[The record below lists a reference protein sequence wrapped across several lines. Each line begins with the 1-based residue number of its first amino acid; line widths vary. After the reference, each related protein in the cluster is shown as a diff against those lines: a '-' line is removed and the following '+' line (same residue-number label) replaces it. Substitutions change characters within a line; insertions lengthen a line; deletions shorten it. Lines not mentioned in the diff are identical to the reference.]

1 MKTKT
6 FYSNFKVVALGL
18 VCLTAI
24 NGYAA
29 LNYNISF
36 TASGAATTLG
46 NIIVENT
53 TQGTSVIVPAGNTLR
68 LTDALSAIQQVN
80 TDNSNQ
86 LICRTDMQ
94 GITIVNFNAPRSGI
108 VQINAFNLDGLKIVG
123 MSNAIL
129 AGECTYK
136 LSLPQGLYVLQV
148 QGNSFNYSS
157 KLNVL
162 HSQANSTQLSY
173 LGTDKTITSTV
184 SKVKSSALT
193 VTEMLYSDGDQLLF
207 KGNSGN
213 YTTYVPAVPVK
224 DSLLNFFFVDCTDAD
239 GNHYPVVNIGGQ
251 FWMAENLK
259 TTKYTDGTAIPI
271 AAPLNNSTAPTA
283 NYPNNDANQ
292 KDIFG
297 MFYRWH
303 AIDPSSNGN
312 KNVAPIGWHIP
323 NYWELNALVTT
334 VGQGNCWYDLRDANS
349 GWLNV
354 DNTPNTEGTNAT
366 GFSAKPAGTFWGAAI
381 DPNSANKRT
390 WIWSSTPAL
399 SGGLPNVLFLDI
411 SAKYPNA
418 PINSSD
424 VNWITCSVR
433 CIHD

>member
-6 FYSNFKVVALGL
+6 LYSNFKAVALGL

-24 NGYAA
+24 NGYATI
-29 LNYNISF
+29 NYNVSF
-36 TASGAATTLG
+36 KAIGATTTLESV
-46 NIIVENT
+46 IVENT
-53 TQGTSVIVPAGNTLR
+53 TQGKAVIVPAGNTLK

-86 LICRTDMQ
+86 LICITDMQ
-94 GITIVNFNAPRSGI
+94 GITTVNFNAPRSGNI
-108 VQINAFNLDGLKIVG
+108 QINAFNLDGRKIVG
-123 MSNAIL
+123 MSNTIL
-129 AGECTYK
+129 AGDCTYK

-148 QGNSFNYSS
+148 KGNSFKYRS
-157 KLNVL
+157 KLSILN
-162 HSQANSTQLSY
+162 SQASYAQLSY
-173 LGTDKTITSTV
+173 IGSEKASLNTM
-184 SKVKSSALT
+184 SKAKGLANG
-193 VTEMLYSDGDQLLF
+193 VTQMLYDEGDQLLF
-207 KGNSGN
+207 KGYSSI
-213 YTTYVPAVPVK
+213 YATYVPAVLVK
-224 DSLLNFFFVDCTDAD
+224 DSVVNFFFVNCTDAD

-259 TTKYTDGTAIPI
+259 TTKYIDGTAITI
-271 AAPLNNSTAPTA
+271 AAPLDNSTAPTA
-283 NYPNNDANQ
+283 NYPNNDPSK
-292 KDIFG
+292 KDVFG

-334 VGQGNCWYDLRDANS
+334 VGQGNCWYDLRDINS
-349 GWLNV
+349 DWLNV